1 MGQRTQAAAGCLVA
15 LAGLG
20 AGLAVWAGRARGR
33 VHRFEQGPDWRVFV
47 VELPLCVVG
56 GVGAGAL
63 AGALLHRL
71 FRARRAAPP
80 GP

>member
-1 MGQRTQAAAGCLVA
+1 MGQRTQAAAGCLAA
-15 LAGLG
+15 LVGLG
-20 AGLAVWAGRARGR
+20 AGIAVWWGRAQGR
-33 VHRFEQGPDWRVFV
+33 VNRFEQGPDWRVFV
-47 VELPLCVVG
+47 VDLPLCLIG

-71 FRARRAAPP
+71 LRARRAGPP

>member
-1 MGQRTQAAAGCLVA
+1 MGQRMEAAAGCLAV
-15 LAGLG
+15 LGGLG
-20 AGLAVWAGRARGR
+20 AGLVVWAVRAQGR
-33 VHRFEQGPDWRVFV
+33 VDRFEQGPDWRVFV
-47 VELPLCVVG
+47 VELPLCALG

-63 AGALLHRL
+63 AGALLHRR